1 MCLSKKIAILAI
13 SLMAL
18 ASAGCTTSLTS
29 DSYSR
34 GQARTAMEVQM
45 GVIEYV
51 RDVKIEGTASGS
63 GASVGSS
70 AGGLIGA
77 IGGSNTGS
85 GKGSWV
91 GSIVGAVAGG
101 IAGHALE
108 QKATEKD
115 GVEVTVRME
124 GGKLLAVTQEKDS
137 KEIFAVGDKVRIL
150 NGGGVTRVTK
160 L

>member
-1 MCLSKKIAILAI
+1 MRINNKITMLFI
-13 SLMAL
+13 SLAVL
-18 ASAGCTTSLTS
+18 ISAGCANSLTS

-34 GQARTAMEVQM
+34 AQTRGAMEVQM

-51 RDVKIEGTASGS
+51 REVKIEGTASGT

-70 AGGLIGA
+70 AGGLIGL
-77 IGGSNTGS
+77 IGGSNTGN
-85 GKGSWV
+85 GKGSLV

-101 IAGHALE
+101 IAGHVLE

-115 GVEVTVRME
+115 GIEVTVRMD
-124 GGKLLAVTQEKDS
+124 GGKLIAVTQEKDP
-137 KEIFAVGDKVRIL
+137 KEVFAVGDKVHIL

>member
-18 ASAGCTTSLTS
+18 VSAGCTTSLTS

-34 GQARTAMEVQM
+34 AQTRGAMEVQM
-45 GVIEYV
+45 GVIEHV
-51 RDVKIEGTASGS
+51 RDVKIEGTASGT

-77 IGGSNTGS
+77 IGGSNAGS

-101 IAGHALE
+101 VAGHALE

-115 GVEVTVRME
+115 GVEVTIRME
-124 GGKLLAVTQEKDS
+124 GGKLIAVTQEKDP